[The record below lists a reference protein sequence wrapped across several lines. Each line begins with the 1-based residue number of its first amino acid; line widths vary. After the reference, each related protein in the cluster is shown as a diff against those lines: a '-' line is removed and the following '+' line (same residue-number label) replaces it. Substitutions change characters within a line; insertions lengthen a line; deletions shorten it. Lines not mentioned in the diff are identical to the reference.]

1 MNRRK
6 FLVAGSGTVAGL
18 TLPGWANAIGV
29 SPAESPIVIL
39 RPSAIP
45 NAVNV
50 AGALADTLLG
60 VGQSSCQLD
69 IDGSDAQSI
78 THALTAPACTR
89 WLAILEPAGAVVVGE
104 LARSL
109 SLGLRWSGQHAITDG
124 SVRHHGS
131 VAGLDEPLNWR
142 ADSRGWEKQ
151 LARLYLGILTGGSP
165 AITAETSRTAIASQ
179 ASLELACLL
188 LTK

>member
-6 FLVAGSGTVAGL
+6 FLVTGSGTMAGL

-29 SPAESPIVIL
+29 APAESPIVIL

-50 AGALADTLLG
+50 AGALADTLLEA
-60 VGQSSCQLD
+60 GQSSCQLD
-69 IDGSDAQSI
+69 IDGGDARSI
-78 THALTAPACTR
+78 THALTAPSGTR
-89 WLAILEPAGAVVVGE
+89 WLAILQPAGAVVVGE

-109 SLGLRWSGQHAITDG
+109 GLGLRWSGQHVIADG

-142 ADSRGWEKQ
+142 VDGRAWEQQ
-151 LARLYLGILTGGSP
+151 LAQLYFGILTGSAP
-165 AITAETSRTAIASQ
+165 TITAETSRTAIANQ